1 MAATR
6 RVIAGAIAAG
16 VFLGGS
22 ETAAQTASALEMQA
36 PLFLD
41 LSPGELADAPS
52 TRRRSVVLA
61 AAQLARARDGV
72 AAGASVS
79 VTLNLFADAVFT
91 AVLERI
97 GPTDQ
102 GYALTGRL
110 ADDPLSSVVLVVNG
124 DVIAG
129 SVRAPAVPATYAI
142 RTAGDGTLT
151 IREVD
156 PAARPS
162 GNDVAQPPTAAPE
175 QFSRVDAIRAPA
187 PAVARAAAADAAA
200 PIVGGDDGSKVDLL
214 VLVTEAA
221 RDVAGGWGEV
231 AALINLMVAET
242 NQALRDSGVVQR
254 VSQAAPALAGRLRGG
269 VGAPG
274 GRPGSSSGTER
285 RLPGLGARLARPVR
299 GRHRDLGR
307 PLRRQRCGRAGL
319 RPC

>member
-1 MAATR
+1 MLQRMFQAA
-6 RVIAGAIAAG
+6 VVGGLLIAAVG
-16 VFLGGS
+16 
-22 ETAAQTASALEMQA
+22 AQAPLPA

-41 LSPGELADAPS
+41 LPDGALGELAASPS
-52 TRRRSVVLA
+52 SRRARAAGLA
-61 AAQLARARDGV
+61 IPQLARARDSV
-72 AAGASVS
+72 AGGDTVT

-200 PIVGGDDGSKVDLL
+200 PIVGGDDGSTVDLL

-254 VSQAAPALAGRLRGG
+254 VRLPALWQVEYVEAWGRLGDDL
-269 VGAPG
+269 
-274 GRPGSSSGTER
+274 GSSSGSER
-285 RLPGLGARLARPVR
+285 RLPGLGAR
-299 GRHRDLGR
+299 
-307 PLRRQRCGRAGL
+307 
-319 RPC
+319 